1 MRCVEGPNP
10 CDRRRVL
17 SETKQAFPGVTF
29 SAMSET
35 DDFWNAVH
43 LKPAG
48 SGVYAVGESEEE
60 ICSRGLA
67 FLRSL
72 LER

>member
-1 MRCVEGPNP
+1 
-10 CDRRRVL
+10 
-17 SETKQAFPGVTF
+17 
-29 SAMSET
+29 MSET